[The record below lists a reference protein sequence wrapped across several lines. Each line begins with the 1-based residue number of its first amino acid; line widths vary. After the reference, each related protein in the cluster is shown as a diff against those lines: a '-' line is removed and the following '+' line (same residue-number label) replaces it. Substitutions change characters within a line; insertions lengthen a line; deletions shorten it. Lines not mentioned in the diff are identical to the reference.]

1 MSEVG
6 RMYMNEELDG
16 QVIAQDMTV
25 YSALNKRKIYLDKL
39 NKLSS
44 SGTPYCDAV
53 QANAVDINGMTI
65 EAFTNKCKSNY
76 DKGVAILRNFFALNA
91 AITVS
96 NALTHLTIGERD
108 YTVTEA
114 IVRYDRLNAETE
126 FLNNIA
132 KSVANAQAMIS
143 KQNADKLSERAI
155 SDYVVKMLANCN
167 MQVTEANAQ
176 DEQIL
181 NLQKRFREDYIA
193 ANTYQI
199 IDPYDLSS
207 KIEAMMDELRE
218 FRDKFNEA
226 INICN
231 MQTVI
236 TVDLIND

>member
-6 RMYMNEELDG
+6 RMYMNEELDA
-16 QVIAQDMTV
+16 QVTTQEMTV
-25 YSALNKRKIYLDKL
+25 YSALNKRKIYLDRL

-44 SGTPYCDAV
+44 SGTQYCGAI
-53 QANAVDINGMTI
+53 QANAVDINGMSI

-76 DKGVAILRNFFALNA
+76 DKGVAILRNFYALNA

-96 NALTHLTIGERD
+96 NATVHLTIGERD
-108 YTVTEA
+108 YTVAEA
-114 IVRYDRLNAETE
+114 IVRYDRLNAEIE

-132 KSVANAQAMIS
+132 KSVANSQALIA
-143 KQNADKLSERAI
+143 KQNTDKLSEKAI
-155 SDYVVKMLANCN
+155 SDYVVKMLASCN
-167 MQVTEANAQ
+167 IAATESNLQ
-176 DEQIL
+176 DEQIM